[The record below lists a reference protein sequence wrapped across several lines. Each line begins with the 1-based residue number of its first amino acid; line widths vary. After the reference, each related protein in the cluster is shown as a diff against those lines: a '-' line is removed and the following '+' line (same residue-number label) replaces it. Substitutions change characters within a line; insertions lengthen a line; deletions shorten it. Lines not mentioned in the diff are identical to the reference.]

1 MSWPLA
7 SHFSAMLQNPRVAFR
22 DPQLQRCQI
31 DKDQRNQPRPWA
43 GAFAVVYKAV
53 MPDTGRSFALR
64 VFTTESPERRERYD
78 LINEYLKGRRLKSLV
93 DFEYRDKSIRSA
105 GDGKWYPLIL
115 MDWVQGETLFKWVRT
130 RSLEGNR
137 RALAAAAERWVA
149 LTKEL
154 VDARIAHG
162 DFQHANVMVTEAGE
176 LKLVDYDCVCV
187 PALVGR
193 RNLEVGVEPYQHTDR
208 NEATHLSLDLDHFS
222 ALVIYAGLK
231 GLAADPSLWNK
242 YVEGPGYDKLLFRKE
257 DFQAPA
263 ASPLFGDLFNS
274 PDRDVREAAEQLLTF
289 SRVRMDQVPPLSHL
303 TNSYNKVEQLL
314 VSQQW
319 DAAVQLLNR
328 RGQFR
333 DAPPHLKPLIDQAYE
348 HVCRQEAWARFQ
360 GIRLALS
367 EPSDR
372 ELLGAWNESV
382 FRGFEPAERFRPH
395 VVAARKQ
402 IEVLERLRLLV
413 QEASATT
420 SLSREKGIAAAAA
433 LLPEGYQYSL
443 RTRVQQAQQRVE
455 AIQGMESVIRQ
466 ADDEPI
472 VAAWQQACQIRC
484 EGLIPRDQRPRID
497 LALKRLPILRVLRQL
512 PPDLPYDQLDRRV
525 LDVWQEEIIAGTP
538 EAEAWRPFYQQ
549 SLYRRDLLRNLEQA
563 IGRRDEAAIA
573 ETIRNPYLKDYPMP
587 PSWAP
592 VIRSARQRIAKLESL
607 LAALEAGDPS
617 KLFPLFDARI
627 LRQYE
632 ERFRPY
638 QQVLEAWTRA
648 EVLPA
653 ERIGLRPAVGRASL
667 VRLEKRRGSYRVRW
681 TWPQPRFTNEC
692 VLAVCSE
699 PPGPDDDPR
708 QLPALFR
715 VPLDRQNWES
725 GGGSRVIH
733 VKPEWAG
740 SVVVVWAVVD
750 LGFRL
755 LFSHPLTLGQ
765 LESRRGL
772 FGGPTGPQGS
782 QIETTVSQVVPP
794 LPPGEGRGEGE
805 VPQ

>member
-43 GAFAVVYKAV
+43 GAFAVVYKAA
-53 MPDTGRSFALR
+53 MPDTGRNFAIR

-78 LINEYLKGRRLKSLV
+78 LISDYLKGRRLKSLV
-93 DFEYRDKSIRSA
+93 EFEYRDKSIRSA

-115 MDWVQGETLFKWVRT
+115 MDWVQGETLFKWVRA

-137 RALAAAAERWVA
+137 RALAAAAERWVV

-154 VDARIAHG
+154 VDARVAHG

-176 LKLVDYDCVCV
+176 LKLVDYDCMCV

-208 NEATHLSLDLDHFS
+208 NESTHLSLDLDHFS
-222 ALVIYAGLK
+222 ALVIYVGLR
-231 GLAADPSLWNK
+231 GLAADPLLWNK
-242 YVEGPGYDKLLFRKE
+242 YVEGAGYDKLLFRKE
-257 DFQAPA
+257 DFQTPA
-263 ASPLFGDLFNS
+263 ASPLFIDLFNS
-274 PDRDVREAAEQLLTF
+274 PDRDVREAAEQLLAF

-303 TNSYNKVEQLL
+303 TNSYTKVEQLL
-314 VSQQW
+314 FAQQW
-319 DAAVQLLNR
+319 EAAVQLLNR
-328 RGQFR
+328 RGHFR

-360 GIRLALS
+360 GIRLEFS
-367 EPSDR
+367 EQSDR
-372 ELLGAWNESV
+372 ELLGAWNENV
-382 FRGFEPAERFRPH
+382 FRGYEPAEQFRPH
-395 VVAARKQ
+395 VVAARKHVE
-402 IEVLERLRLLV
+402 ILERLRLLV
-413 QEASATT
+413 QEATATT
-420 SLSREKGIAAAAA
+420 SLSREKGIAAAAV
-433 LLPEGYQYSL
+433 LPEGYQYSL
-443 RTRVQQAQQRVE
+443 RTRGEQARQRVE
-455 AIQGMESVIRQ
+455 AVERVGWAIRQ
-466 ADDEPI
+466 TDDDEPI
-472 VAAWQQACQIRC
+472 VAAWEQACQIRC
-484 EGLIPRDQRPRID
+484 EGLIPRDLRPRID

-549 SLYRRDLLRNLEQA
+549 SLYRRDLLKHLEQA
-563 IGRRDEAAIA
+563 IGRRDEMAIA
-573 ETIRNPYLKDYPMP
+573 ETLHDPCLKDYPMP
-587 PSWAP
+587 SSWTP
-592 VIRSARQRIAKLESL
+592 VIRSARQRIAKMESL
-607 LAALEAGDPS
+607 EAVLGAGDPS
-617 KLFPLFDARI
+617 KFAPLFDARI

-632 ERFRPY
+632 QRFRPY
-638 QQVLEAWTRA
+638 QQVLEAWTRT

-667 VRLEKRRGSYRVRW
+667 VHLEKGRGNYRVRW
-681 TWPQPRFTNEC
+681 TWPQQRFTNEC
-692 VLAVCSE
+692 VLAVCGE

-708 QLPALFR
+708 ELPALFR
-715 VPLDRQNWES
+715 MPLDRQNWES

-733 VKPEWAG
+733 VKPEWGG
-740 SVVVVWAVVD
+740 SLVVVWAVVD

-755 LFSHPLTLGQ
+755 LFSQPLTLGR

-772 FGGPTGPQGS
+772 FGGQPSPQS
-782 QIETTVSQVVPP
+782 SPADSTAVQAVPP
-794 LPPGEGRGEGE
+794 LPPGEGRGEGM
-805 VPQ
+805 

>member
-22 DPQLQRCQI
+22 DEQLQRCQI
-31 DKDQRNQPRPWA
+31 GKDQQNQPRPWA
-43 GAFAVVYKAV
+43 GAFAVVYKGT

-64 VFTTESPERRERYD
+64 IFTTESPERRERYD
-78 LINEYLKGRRLKSLV
+78 LISEYLKGRKLRSLV
-93 DFEYRDKSIRSA
+93 EFEYRDKSIRSA

-137 RALAAAAERWVA
+137 RALATAAERWVA

-162 DFQHANVMVTEAGE
+162 DFQHANVMVTDAGE
-176 LKLVDYDCVCV
+176 LKLVDYDCMCV

-193 RNLEVGVEPYQHTDR
+193 RNLEVGVEPYQHPDR

-222 ALVIYAGLK
+222 ALVIYVGLK

-242 YVEGPGYDKLLFRKE
+242 YVEGPGYDKLLFRKD

-263 ASPLFGDLFNS
+263 ASPLFADLYNS
-274 PDRDVREAAEQLLTF
+274 PDREVREAAEQLLNL

-303 TNSYNKVEQLL
+303 TNSYAKVEPLL
-314 VSQQW
+314 LSQQW

-328 RGQFR
+328 RGHFR

-348 HVCRQEAWARFQ
+348 YVCRQEAWARFQ
-360 GIRLALS
+360 TIRLELS
-367 EPSDR
+367 EASDR
-372 ELLGAWNESV
+372 ELLGAWNEGV
-382 FRGFEPAERFRPH
+382 FRGFEPAEGFRPR

-402 IEVLERLRLLV
+402 VEIVERLRLLV
-413 QEASATT
+413 QQATATT
-420 SLSREKGIAAAAA
+420 SLSRERGIAAAAA
-433 LLPEGYQYSL
+433 PLPQGYQYSL
-443 RTRVQQAQQRVE
+443 HTRVQQARQRVD
-455 AIQGMESVIRQ
+455 AVESMDRAVHQ
-466 ADDEPI
+466 ADDDEPI

-484 EGLIPRDQRPRID
+484 EGLIPREFRPRID
-497 LALKRLPILRVLRQL
+497 LALKRLPIVRVLRQL
-512 PPDLPYDQLDRRV
+512 PPDLPYDQLDRR
-525 LDVWQEEIIAGTP
+525 LLEIWQEETIAGSP

-549 SLYRRDLLRNLEQA
+549 SLYRRDLLNRLEQA
-563 IGRRDEAAIA
+563 IGRRDETAIA
-573 ETIRNPYLKDYPMP
+573 ETIRDPYLKDYPMP
-587 PSWAP
+587 SSWTP
-592 VIRSARQRIAKLESL
+592 VIRSARQRIAKMESL
-607 LAALEAGDPS
+607 EAADPS
-617 KLFPLFDARI
+617 KFAPLFDARI

-632 ERFRPY
+632 ERFRPF
-638 QQVLEAWTRA
+638 QQLLEAWTRS

-653 ERIGLRPAVGRASL
+653 DKIGLRPAVGRASL
-667 VRLEKRRGSYRVRW
+667 VHLEKGDSYRVRW
-681 TWPQPRFTNEC
+681 TWPQQRFTNEC
-692 VLAVCSE
+692 VLAVCAE
-699 PPGPDDDPR
+699 PPGLDDDPR

-715 VPLDRQNWES
+715 MPLDRQNRES

-733 VKPEWAG
+733 VKREWGG

-755 LFSHPLTLGQ
+755 LFSQPLTLGQ
-765 LESRRGL
+765 LESRRRL
-772 FGGPTGPQGS
+772 FGGQTGPQAS
-782 QIETTVSQVVPP
+782 LTDSTAAQAVPP
-794 LPPGEGRGEGE
+794 LPPEDG
-805 VPQ
+805 

>member
-7 SHFSAMLQNPRVAFR
+7 SNFSAMLQNPRVAFR

-43 GAFAVVYKAV
+43 GAFAVVYKAAI
-53 MPDTGRSFALR
+53 PDTGRNFALR

-78 LINEYLKGRRLKSLV
+78 LISDYLKGRKLKSLV
-93 DFEYRDKSIRSA
+93 EFEYRDKSIRSA

-115 MDWVQGETLFKWVRT
+115 MDWVQGETLFKWVRA

-137 RALAAAAERWVA
+137 RALATTAERWVA

-176 LKLVDYDCVCV
+176 LKLVDYDCMCV

-193 RNLEVGVEPYQHTDR
+193 RNLEVGVEPYQHPDR
-208 NEATHLSLDLDHFS
+208 NEATHLALDLDHFS
-222 ALVIYAGLK
+222 ALVIYVGLR
-231 GLAADPSLWNK
+231 GLAADPLLWNK
-242 YVEGPGYDKLLFRKE
+242 YVEGKSYDKLLFRKE

-263 ASPLFGDLFNS
+263 ASPLFIDLFHS
-274 PDRDVREAAEQLLTF
+274 PDRDVREAAEQLLAF

-303 TNSYNKVEQLL
+303 TNSYTKVEQLL
-314 VSQQW
+314 LTQQW

-328 RGQFR
+328 RGHFR

-360 GIRLALS
+360 GIHLELG
-367 EPSDR
+367 EQSDR

-402 IEVLERLRLLV
+402 VEVLERLRLLV
-413 QEASATT
+413 QEATATT

-433 LLPEGYQYSL
+433 PLPEGYHYSL
-443 RTRVQQAQQRVE
+443 RTRVEQARQRVE
-455 AIQGMESVIRQ
+455 AVDRMGRELQQ
-466 ADDEPI
+466 DDDEPI

-484 EGLIPRDQRPRID
+484 EGLIHRDFRPRID
-497 LALKRLPILRVLRQL
+497 LALKRLPILRVLREL
-512 PPDLPYDQLDRRV
+512 PPDLPYDQLDRRL
-525 LDVWQEEIIAGTP
+525 LDLWQEEIIAGTP

-549 SLYRRDLLRNLEQA
+549 SLYRRDLLKRLEQA
-563 IGRRDEAAIA
+563 IGRRDETAIA
-573 ETIRNPYLKDYPMP
+573 ETIRDPYLKDYPMP
-587 PSWAP
+587 SSWTP
-592 VIRSARQRIAKLESL
+592 VIRSARQRIAKMESL
-607 LAALEAGDPS
+607 EAALGAGDLS
-617 KLFPLFDARI
+617 KFTPLFDARI

-638 QQVLEAWTRA
+638 QQLLEAWTRT

-667 VRLEKRRGSYRVRW
+667 VRQEKRRGSYRVRW
-681 TWPQPRFTNEC
+681 TWPQQRFTNEC
-692 VLAVCSE
+692 VLAVCAE

-715 VPLDRQNWES
+715 IPLDRQNWES

-755 LFSHPLTLGQ
+755 LFSQPLTLGR
-765 LESRRGL
+765 LETRHGL
-772 FGGPTGPQGS
+772 FGGRPSPQGRLTDS
-782 QIETTVSQVVPP
+782 AATQASPP
-794 LPPGEGRGEGE
+794 LPPGEGRGEGM
-805 VPQ
+805 